1 MNINSI
7 QHFDL
12 ALAVALFITPIS
24 YFLGK
29 TKTPQT
35 IVLIATLL
43 TFIPSIT
50 LFFISILALKKNILF
65 QKNEHHN
72 LDQKEWLID

>member
-12 ALAVALFITPIS
+12 TLDFSLFITPIS
-24 YFLGK
+24 YFLAK
-29 TKTPQT
+29 TNTPQT

-43 TFIPSIT
+43 AFIPSIT
-50 LFFISILALKKNILF
+50 LFFISILALKKIF
-65 QKNEHHN
+65 FFK
-72 LDQKEWLID
+72 KMSTIT